1 MTPDE
6 PWVLIR
12 RVFTMTTHKTDNA
25 NGGQES
31 QCYFV
36 QLQID
41 SFLDGDL
48 GEAQQDV
55 FLNHVRGCSAC
66 SNELQFA
73 RLVHDTVLDLPLLDC
88 SDAALEPIDRLGS
101 TGDNRGVTDRPD
113 WRALISGWFEQIP
126 LTVRYALPAVFAVA
140 VTLLLVQP
148 TRESAAP
155 ETMLA
160 DQSTAVEPEYTQA
173 DVVAAL
179 ADLNT
184 AINYLNEVSQRT
196 ETMIGGRFVVMPLQ
210 ESLNASF
217 ERIQEVES
225 DSLADDSI
233 F

>member
-1 MTPDE
+1 MTE
-6 PWVLIR
+6 
-12 RVFTMTTHKTDNA
+12 HKMDNA
-25 NGGQES
+25 SGGQES

-48 GEAQQDV
+48 GQAQQEV
-55 FLNHVRGCSAC
+55 FLGHVRGCSAC

-88 SDAALEPIDRLGS
+88 SDAALEPIDRLGRAGEGAGLLS
-101 TGDNRGVTDRPD
+101 RPD
-113 WRALISGWFEQIP
+113 WRTLIADWFGQIP
-126 LTVRYALPAVFAVA
+126 LAVRYALPAIFAVA
-140 VTLLLVQP
+140 VTLLLVQ
-148 TRESAAP
+148 TGQDTAGP
-155 ETMLA
+155 ETMIVE
-160 DQSTAVEPEYTQA
+160 QSSPVEPEYTQA

-196 ETMIGGRFVVMPLQ
+196 ETMIGGRFVLMPLQ

-217 ERIQEVES
+217 ERIQDVES
-225 DSLADDSI
+225 DSLPDDSI